1 MLQRFRTS
9 APPSQTSAPRKP
21 SKTAH
26 VIVCGNEKGGSGK
39 TTTTMHLI
47 IHLMKAGFKVASLDL
62 DARQQSLTRYI
73 QNRLNWSLRQ
83 GIDLELPT
91 HYRFDM
97 AMHDS
102 VANAQSMDYD
112 AFVNAVQEVESTHDF
127 VVIDTPGSDSYL
139 MRLAHS
145 MADTLLTPMNDS
157 FVDFDVLGAVD
168 PHSLEITDVSH
179 YAKMVRE
186 ARRQR
191 FLADDG
197 LLDWIVVRNR
207 LSSLVSRNQQ
217 KLRGCVTQLSM
228 QLGYRVA
235 DGISERVIFREYFP
249 LGLTALDNMDEVN
262 PDGEI
267 RSTSSHVAAREEV
280 AKLVGMLRLPVDDI
294 SRQRAETRRV
304 WMQAAQKPMALPDIF
319 AD

>member
-1 MLQRFRTS
+1 
-9 APPSQTSAPRKP
+9 
-21 SKTAH
+21 
-26 VIVCGNEKGGSGK
+26 
-39 TTTTMHLI
+39 MHLI